1 MLAYVLAF
9 AIAIGSF
16 GIYMAAFFF
25 PEIHRKNDF
34 VWSGIGLFYALV
46 IWIFA
51 RRITGGL
58 LLGHIASVALLGW
71 FGWQTFTLRR
81 QIVPVAQ
88 QTPVPSASDVKA
100 TVEQKVGKI
109 SLPQRLGQLQ
119 RGLGGMFSGVKNKA
133 QQTINKNKPQDTTSA
148 TASPAQIIDAFTEE
162 APTPATKTA
171 EPVDAKVTDV
181 ISTIEIKPVEPVDT
195 TQAQAVPPNPPSW
208 EIVEAAQSETEDKS
222 PLPVQENTPD
232 TELTPPV
239 SASTEDQDTSHNPP
253 AS

>member
-34 VWSGIGLFYALV
+34 IWSGVGLFYALV

-81 QIVPVAQ
+81 QIVPVGQ
-88 QTPVPSASDVKA
+88 QTPVPSAESVKA
-100 TVEQKVGKI
+100 TVEQQVGKI
-109 SLPQRLGQLQ
+109 SLPQRLGQMQ

-148 TASPAQIIDAFTEE
+148 TASPAQIMDAFTEE
-162 APTPATKTA
+162 APAPKPAEAVDTKVA
-171 EPVDAKVTDV
+171 DV
-181 ISTIEIKPVEPVDT
+181 ISTIEIKPAEPVDT
-195 TQAQAVPPNPPSW
+195 TQTQAVPPNPPSW
-208 EIVEAAQSETEDKS
+208 EVVEAAQPETEDKS
-222 PLPVQENTPD
+222 PLVVTENAPNAELIPQ
-232 TELTPPV
+232 TEV
-239 SASTEDQDTSHNPP
+239 STEDTSHNPP
-253 AS
+253 AN

>member
-16 GIYMAAFFF
+16 AIYMAAFFF

-34 VWSGIGLFYALV
+34 IWSGVGLFYALV

-88 QTPVPSASDVKA
+88 QTPVPTAQEVKA
-100 TVEQKVGKI
+100 TVEQQVSKI
-109 SLPQRLGQLQ
+109 SLPQRLGQFQ
-119 RGLGGMFSGVKNKA
+119 RGLGSMFSGAKNKA

-148 TASPAQIIDAFTEE
+148 TASPVQIIDALTQE
-162 APTPATKTA
+162 APTIETKPAQ
-171 EPVDAKVTDV
+171 PVDTKVADV
-181 ISTIEIKPVEPVDT
+181 ISTIEIKTAEPVDT
-195 TQAQAVPPNPPSW
+195 TQEAVPPNPPSW
-208 EIVEAAQSETEDKS
+208 EIVEAAQPETEDKS
-222 PLPVQENTPD
+222 PLPVEENTPD
-232 TELTPPV
+232 TELIPQTE
-239 SASTEDQDTSHNPP
+239 ASTEDTSPNPP
-253 AS
+253 VS

>member
-9 AIAIGSF
+9 AIAIGSIA
-16 GIYMAAFFF
+16 IYMAAFFF

-34 VWSGIGLFYALV
+34 IWSGVGLFYALV

-58 LLGHIASVALLGW
+58 LLGHIASVTLLGW

-81 QIVPVAQ
+81 QIVPAAQ
-88 QTPVPSASDVKA
+88 QTPVPSAQEVKA
-100 TVEQKVGKI
+100 TVEQQVSKI

-119 RGLGGMFSGVKNKA
+119 RGLEGMFSGVKNKA

-148 TASPAQIIDAFTEE
+148 TASPAQIIDALTQE
-162 APTPATKTA
+162 APAIETQLA
-171 EPVDAKVTDV
+171 EIDTNVPDL
-181 ISTIEIKPVEPVDT
+181 ISTIEIKPAVPVDT
-195 TQAQAVPPNPPSW
+195 MQAEAIPPNPPSW
-208 EIVEAAQSETEDKS
+208 EIVEAAQPETEDI
-222 PLPVQENTPD
+222 VQTQVE
-232 TELTPPV
+232 EI
-239 SASTEDQDTSHNPP
+239 ASHKEAPTEDIPQNPP

>member
-16 GIYMAAFFF
+16 AIYMVSFFF

-34 VWSGIGLFYALV
+34 IWSGVGLFYALV

-71 FGWQTFTLRR
+71 FGWQTFALRR

-88 QTPVPSASDVKA
+88 QTPVPNASEVK
-100 TVEQKVGKI
+100 TSVEQQVSKI
-109 SLPQRLGQLQ
+109 SLPQRLGQFQ
-119 RGLGGMFSGVKNKA
+119 RGLGGMFSGAKNKA
-133 QQTINKNKPQDTTSA
+133 QQTISKNKPQDTTSA

-162 APTPATKTA
+162 APATATKPV
-171 EPVDAKVTDV
+171 EPVDTKIADV
-181 ISTIEIKPVEPVDT
+181 ISTIEIKPAEPVDT
-195 TQAQAVPPNPPSW
+195 TQAQTVPPNPPSW
-208 EIVEAAQSETEDKS
+208 EVVEAAQPETEDKS
-222 PLPVQENTPD
+222 PLQVTENASHA
-232 TELTPPV
+232 ELTPQTEV
-239 SASTEDQDTSHNPP
+239 STEDTSHNPP